1 VMCTAPEWAKGF
13 PLKTGVKIMSRYG
26 K

>member
-1 VMCTAPEWAKGF
+1 MCTAPEWAKGF